1 MPAHFLHSIGKRRN
15 GIKMWKKFNDCF
27 NCLPVAAIVSDKI
40 FCCHGGLSPELKEFQ
55 QIRKMDRPTDV
66 PDSGVCDKLLSV
78 SVMHLCV
85 ILICVF

>member
-1 MPAHFLHSIGKRRN
+1 M
-15 GIKMWKKFNDCF
+15 
-27 NCLPVAAIVSDKI
+27 SDKI

-66 PDSGVCDKLLSV
+66 PDSGVCDRLLSV

-85 ILICVF
+85 ILCILM